1 MTTARWVLFGT
12 PGCVAASDFGIDNKE
27 RSHGF
32 KILQLV
38 FSDVHDVHYNTN
50 ALAGLCESI
59 A

>member
-1 MTTARWVLFGT
+1 MTTAGCVLFGT
-12 PGCVAASDFGIDNKE
+12 PGCVAASDLDNKDS
-27 RSHGF
+27 SHGF

-50 ALAGLCESI
+50 ALAGLCGSI